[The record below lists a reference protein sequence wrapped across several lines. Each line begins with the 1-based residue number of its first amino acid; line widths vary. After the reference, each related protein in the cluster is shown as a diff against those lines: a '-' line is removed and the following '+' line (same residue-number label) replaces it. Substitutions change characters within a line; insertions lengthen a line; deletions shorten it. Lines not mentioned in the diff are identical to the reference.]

1 MPYPVIAEMSVTP
14 IGSQTTS
21 VSKQVAEA
29 INAIKSVKGIKFEVN
44 AMGTVLEGE
53 NLERIFEAVRVAN
66 EAVFST
72 GEKRVQ
78 TILKIDCRRDKA
90 GTIEG
95 KIESV
100 KQYAKI

>member
-44 AMGTVLEGE
+44 AMEPSSK
-53 NLERIFEAVRVAN
+53 ERI
-66 EAVFST
+66 
-72 GEKRVQ
+72 
-78 TILKIDCRRDKA
+78 LK
-90 GTIEG
+90 EFL
-95 KIESV
+95 
-100 KQYAKI
+100 KQSE